1 MYKKIF
7 SLIVAF
13 ILTVGILAQ
22 PAAAETS
29 QNRIEGVLVVDVS
42 RSMLDSDPGKISN
55 EAMKMFIDM
64 SSLEGDK
71 IGVLAYTDEI
81 IREKSLVKISSEQD
95 KKILKEFIDSVG
107 RYPFTDISV
116 GVGEAVNVLDV
127 GHEDGYAPLIVLL
140 ADGNNDLDEKKPRT
154 LKDADADLEKAV
166 EAAKAKGYPVYTI
179 GLNADGTLNKSVLQN
194 IANSTGGKYFET
206 KSADSLPGILSEI
219 FANHL
224 KLKIVP
230 VDQFTANGEWQ
241 DIKINVPNESVLEG
255 NISIMSSKPVDVKL
269 IDQSGKAVKIP
280 SDDVVLSKSKSYTM
294 LKLIRPA
301 AGDWTL
307 SVKGVKEDKIDINL
321 VFNYDLELTLSAAG
335 AKTYKS
341 GDTVKF
347 EASFMDSGNK
357 VEGKEFYE
365 PMTGALLVK
374 NTDTGKTEEVPLASS
389 DSGFSGEY
397 KIPEDGNYEIVA
409 RAEDA
414 SFTKESEPL
423 KLSTTKSQAAPAAAK
438 PAQPEEPFPWM
449 TVLLGV
455 LGALVLLGVIW
466 FLITRAKQ
474 ANRGFS
480 GQMVVEVKDEDT
492 GERTSPQYRKLN
504 VFKGRFKLHQLL
516 SLAPEFAETNS
527 IQIKPGPGDSLVLI
541 NSSNATIEKGGRAI
555 DASKGLNIRKNDR
568 LRIVLKQV
576 NKSIYLEYIS

>member
-1 MYKKIF
+1 MNKNFF
-7 SLIVAF
+7 SLLVSLLLF
-13 ILTVGILAQ
+13 VGILAQ
-22 PAAAETS
+22 PAAADTS
-29 QNRIEGVLVVDVS
+29 KSRIEGVLVVDVS
-42 RSMLDSDPGKISN
+42 RSMLESDPGKISN

-64 SSLEGDK
+64 SSLKGDK

-81 IREKSLVKISSEQD
+81 IREKSLVRIRSEQD
-95 KKILKEFIDSVG
+95 KKTLKEFIDSVG

-116 GVGEAVNVLDV
+116 GVKEAVNVLDM

-140 ADGNNDLDEKKPRT
+140 ADGNNDLDENKPRT
-154 LKDADADLEKAV
+154 AKQADADLKKAV
-166 EAAKAKGYPVYTI
+166 DAAHDKGYPVYTI

-194 IANSTGGKYFET
+194 IAKSTGGKYFET

-230 VDQFTANGEWQ
+230 VDQFTANGAFQ
-241 DIKINVPNESVLEG
+241 DIKINVPNENVLEA
-255 NISIMSSKPVDVKL
+255 NISIMSSKPVEVKL
-269 IDQSGKAVKIP
+269 ADPSGKEVKIP
-280 SDDVVLSKSKSYTM
+280 SDAVLLSKSKSYSM

-307 SVKGVKEDKIDINL
+307 SVKGVKKDKIDINL
-321 VFNYDLELTLSAAG
+321 VFNYDLQLKLSASG
-335 AKTYKS
+335 GNTHKT

-347 EASFMDSGNK
+347 ESFFEDGGDR
-357 VEGKEFYE
+357 VEGKEFYQT
-365 PMTGALLVK
+365 MNAVLQVK
-374 NTDTGKTEEVPLASS
+374 NVGTGKTEEVPLSAGDSS
-389 DSGFSGEY
+389 FSGEF
-397 KIPEDGNYEIVA
+397 KIPADGDYEIIA
-409 RAEDA
+409 MAEDS

-423 KLSTTKSQAAPAAAK
+423 KLSTAKSATAPAATK

-455 LGALVLLGVIW
+455 LGAVVLIGLAL
-466 FLITRAKQ
+466 FLLSKVKQ

-504 VFKGRFKLHQLL
+504 AFKGRFKLHQLL
-516 SLAPEFAETNS
+516 SLAPEFAETNT
-527 IQIKPGPGDSLVLI
+527 IQLKPGPGDSLVLI
-541 NSSNATIEKGGRAI
+541 NSSSAMIEKGGRAI
-555 DASKGLNIRKNDR
+555 DASKGLTIKKNDR

-576 NKSIYLEYIS
+576 NKSVYIEYIS